1 MTGANR
7 PVMREPP
14 DRPRGDECVFVV
26 RRQTPISGS
35 NRPAISQRAGGR
47 IHRGVYS
54 EFVRI
59 LTIVAM
65 LGALVALTGCSPTAP
80 DDYAGRIAAER
91 EHKDQMFRADGNSG
105 PVRPEDIDKFL
116 PLAYFAIDE
125 SYSVPAKLEPFTDRS
140 VFTMPTSTGKLRSV
154 ERVGT
159 LRFSLKG
166 QPMQLTAFLEEGSNQ
181 LFVPFSDLT
190 SGTETYQA
198 GRYMNL
204 EPMATAIYIVD
215 FNVAYNP
222 YCYYNSEYDCP
233 LPPAENRL
241 KLPVRAG
248 ERMRASDATV
258 SR

>member
-1 MTGANR
+1 
-7 PVMREPP
+7 
-14 DRPRGDECVFVV
+14 
-26 RRQTPISGS
+26 
-35 NRPAISQRAGGR
+35 
-47 IHRGVYS
+47 VYS
-54 EFVRI
+54 EIVRI
-59 LTIVAM
+59 LTVGVILAAV
-65 LGALVALTGCSPTAP
+65 VALTGCSPTAP
-80 DDYAGRIAAER
+80 EDYAGRIAAER
-91 EHKDQMFRADGNSG
+91 EHKDQMFRAGGDAV
-105 PVRPEDIDKFL
+105 PVRSEDVDKYL
-116 PLAYFAIDE
+116 PLAYFPIDE
-125 SYSVPAKLEPFTDRS
+125 SYSVPAKLETFAERS
-140 VFTMPTSTGKLRSV
+140 VFTMPTSTGKLRNV
-154 ERVGT
+154 ERVGR

-204 EPMATAIYIVD
+204 EPMATGIYIVD

-248 ERMRASDATV
+248 ERMRVADTTV